1 MHVNTYLYKHVHSHH
16 HRLTVPYAYGA
27 LYNHPL
33 EALLLD
39 TLGGVITLYAS
50 GMRSVHFRTV
60 IAGHCLSDLICL
72 MPSCPTHLFPARF
85 TSVRTQL
92 RGGEMVHEFRVDQ
105 DSL

>member
-1 MHVNTYLYKHVHSHH
+1 MHVNTYLYKHIHSHH

-50 GMRSVHFRTV
+50 GMRCEDQCWEVGPACGGLWHNCHSGPFIFHGPF
-60 IAGHCLSDLICL
+60 ALFCLPC
-72 MPSCPTHLFPARF
+72 
-85 TSVRTQL
+85 
-92 RGGEMVHEFRVDQ
+92 
-105 DSL
+105 